1 MDSTASVTFLRG
13 AHGLRRGL
21 REETPRLNWRERS
34 YEPLHE
40 RGDSRLL
47 LEIRRGRGN
56 PVVLVRLRSPGGR
69 RFERHQ
75 RQLAWDGLGSGRG
88 GPEARA
94 FGGSGHQPGV
104 VVGRGVKRA
113 ERECTSERQVQPW
126 VNHVRPSLGTCRSH
140 RVRLLRQVVS
150 ELTASDILRTQGRY
164 GGLGTNSRWA
174 SVLHPH
180 TALPERRTRI
190 SLFFGSLLFTIWM
203 VSSCSL

>member
-1 MDSTASVTFLRG
+1 MVGRASVAFLRG

-21 REETPRLNWRERS
+21 REETPRLNRRERS

-47 LEIRRGRGN
+47 LEIQRGRGN
-56 PVVLVRLRSPGGR
+56 PAVLVRLWSPGGR
-69 RFERHQ
+69 RFEQHQ
-75 RQLAWDGLGSGRG
+75 RQLAWDGLASGRG

-150 ELTASDILRTQGRY
+150 ELTASDILCTQGRY
-164 GGLGTNSRWA
+164 RGARYKL
-174 SVLHPH
+174 
-180 TALPERRTRI
+180 
-190 SLFFGSLLFTIWM
+190 
-203 VSSCSL
+203 